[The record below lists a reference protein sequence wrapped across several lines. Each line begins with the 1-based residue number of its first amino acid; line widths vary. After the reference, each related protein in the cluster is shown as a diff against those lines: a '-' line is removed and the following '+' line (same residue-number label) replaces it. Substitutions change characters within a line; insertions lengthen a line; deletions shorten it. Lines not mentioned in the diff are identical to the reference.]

1 MKKPMFFAIIC
12 FFLFLSESIFS
23 IELKY
28 PVVLVHGIART
39 DRGRHQ
45 ESWGRIPQ
53 VLRETGIEVFFGNTD
68 AWGDVSSNAEL
79 LKVTIDMILR
89 NTGHEKVNIIAHS
102 KGGIDSRYFIWKY
115 DYGDRVASLTTISTP
130 HGGSEIADFIYRSG
144 VIHSE
149 STRRGLFNL
158 ARIFGDAN
166 PDIFNVNQNLTTWNM
181 RDFNAAVTKD
191 ERVFYQVFYSVMND
205 PMIDPVYSLSHAF
218 LRNMSGEND
227 GLVSARSASWGN
239 NPVRL
244 PMSLSHRQ
252 MTDQGTEEFT
262 DMVISDIYLDIVKGL
277 AGMGF

>member
-1 MKKPMFFAIIC
+1 MFFAIIC